1 MDFQP
6 LVSVVIATRNRAEY
20 LKQSIHSVL
29 NQTFKNFELVIV
41 DDGSTDG
48 THALVKSI
56 NDNRIVYTKNDR
68 TNRGISAARNVG
80 AELARGLWTAVHDD
94 DDLMLPWRLE
104 KQLEFAED
112 NDDFIFGSFI
122 NFDDMH
128 GELQFH
134 HGRQF
139 NYGSALQTGFAP
151 GHSTWLIKSDL
162 IRKFRYDE
170 GLESAVDNNLAFRML
185 RAGISVRHSGV
196 VCLLRR
202 VHSGRITDTGGAGQ
216 KYAATLNL
224 RFLRSGINK
233 KSQEKLWQVS
243 KFDWGPADKTNWEVK
258 YLPFLP
264 DHLVKRSGHILQRNE
279 QLERNYSVI
288 PVDGMNWS
296 ELYEM
301 AGAGRDL
308 SAVHARYKETPR
320 VEMQLNQQSDQEFNL
335 DIDVIEQFVM
345 SELSPIQDGACRL
358 LVWGDDSSLSAIEQ
372 LGLDGW
378 YEFSHQNQKLVVG
391 FQENL
396 NSGELEAR
404 SEMIESC
411 FPMVNY
417 KFLTKKW
424 S

>member
-6 LVSVVIATRNRAEY
+6 LVSVVIVTRNRAEY

-29 NQTFKNFELVIV
+29 TQTFKNFELVIV

-48 THALVKSI
+48 TEELVKSI
-56 NDNRIVYTKNDR
+56 NDNRIVYTKNNR

-104 KQLEFAED
+104 KQLEFAEA
-112 NDDFIFGSFI
+112 NDDFVFGSFI

-216 KYAATLNL
+216 KYAAALNL

-233 KSQEKLWQVS
+233 KSQEELWLAS

-264 DHLVKRSGHILQRNE
+264 DHLVKRSGHILQKDGE
-279 QLERNYSVI
+279 LERTYSVI
-288 PVDGMNWS
+288 PVGGMSWS
-296 ELYEM
+296 DFYEM
-301 AGAGRDL
+301 AGARRDL
-308 SAVHARYKETPR
+308 SPVYARYKETPR
-320 VEMQLNQQSDQEFNL
+320 VEMQLNKQSDEELKL

-345 SELSPIQDGACRL
+345 SNLSPIQDGTCRL
-358 LVWGDDSSLSAIEQ
+358 LVWGDDSSLSAVEQ

-378 YEFSHQNQKLVVG
+378 YEFSHQDQKLVVG
-391 FQENL
+391 FQENI

-404 SEMIESC
+404 LKTIEAY
-411 FPMVNY
+411 FPMTNY
-417 KFLTKKW
+417 KLLTKEW